1 MIGVRVSEM
10 VMVASKVFGIGFQKT
25 GTSSLRRALKMLGYR
40 VAGPNWINDPDIQET
55 VYEKAFGIID
65 RFDAFQDNPWPILY
79 KELAERYPTSKFILT
94 IRPVDEWILSA
105 VKHFG
110 SNVTPMRTWIYG
122 IGNPVGNEERY
133 QDRYTRHNNE
143 VMAYFRDQ
151 PERLLIMNITEGDGW
166 DLLCPFLDMEIP
178 ETAFPHANKWEWRE
192 ERRKRRRD
200 MRGQKKI
207 DQTA

>member
-1 MIGVRVSEM
+1 
-10 VMVASKVFGIGFQKT
+10 MVASKVFGIGFQKT

-151 PERLLIMNITEGDGW
+151 PERLLIMNVTEGDGW
-166 DLLCPFLDMEIP
+166 DLLCPFLDKEIP
-178 ETAFPHANKWEWRE
+178 EMTFPHANKWEWRE
-192 ERRKRRRD
+192 ERRKRRHD
-200 MRGQKKI
+200 MRDQKKI

>member
-1 MIGVRVSEM
+1 
-10 VMVASKVFGIGFQKT
+10 MVASKIFGIGFQKT
-25 GTSSLRRALKMLGYR
+25 GTSSLRRALKTLDYR

-110 SNVTPMRTWIYG
+110 TNVTPMRTWIYG

-133 QDRYTRHNNE
+133 KDRYTRHNDE

-151 PERLLIMNITEGDGW
+151 PERLLIMNVTEGDGW
-166 DLLCPFLDMEIP
+166 DLLCPFLDKEIP
-178 ETAFPHANKWEWRE
+178 EMTFPHANKWEWRE
-192 ERRKRRRD
+192 GRRKRRRD
-200 MRGQKKI
+200 MRDQKKI